1 MQGLE
6 CVRKGGL
13 ACVERWKL
21 RIRPSYRTSET
32 VHRQYGPRHAPT
44 SHAESVNTLSNY
56 IDEAEEADIEGD
68 GDGGGECT
76 PHAECL
82 RYRRVI
88 CGTGKDTI
96 ASGGVAK

>member
-1 MQGLE
+1 MPPPPPQNQ
-6 CVRKGGL
+6 K
-13 ACVERWKL
+13 
-21 RIRPSYRTSET
+21 S
-32 VHRQYGPRHAPT
+32 Q
-44 SHAESVNTLSNY
+44 VNTLSNN
-56 IDEAEEADIEGD
+56 IDEAEEADLKGD

-88 CGTGKDTI
+88 CGTGKNTI